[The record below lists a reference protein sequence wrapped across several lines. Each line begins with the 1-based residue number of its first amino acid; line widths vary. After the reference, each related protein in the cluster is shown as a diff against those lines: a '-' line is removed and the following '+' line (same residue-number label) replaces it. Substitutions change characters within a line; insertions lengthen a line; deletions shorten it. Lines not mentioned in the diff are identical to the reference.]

1 MDWRSGSG
9 GWGGLDL
16 GEEVRWR
23 LCLSIYIPSR
33 ARGRAWIP
41 IREMRQAGR
50 IGHLGLFMGIYMG
63 SL

>member
-16 GEEVRWR
+16 VVEEMETV
-23 LCLSIYIPSR
+23 CLSIYIPSR
-33 ARGRAWIP
+33 ARGRVWI
-41 IREMRQAGR
+41 A
-50 IGHLGLFMGIYMG
+50 YWT